1 MAVPTCPVCTS
12 RKWRKAPGTG
22 ELICSEGH
30 VLKVRLPGQKQ
41 AKLTSCKGYRNE
53 SNEVTD
59 MGAHT
64 VHKRQLRVGRRLRAA
79 VDKGNP
85 DIYYGPRAR
94 YLYYQCRQLILRYQ
108 IDSLVAS
115 WDLPKEAKVGVN
127 VCRTI
132 WLLALDVLPQPPPPQ
147 PWLYAQTD
155 GSSER
160 GGSAQEVLPLGEF
173 SEAQTP
179 EDTDEPEGLS
189 DDEADIEAQM
199 NQEIENLLR
208 EASETDSN
216 PDIKKMDASEGQR
229 AYNKNTRYTLYD
241 STAANISIL
250 VLTCWWLRVPVIY
263 SDFVSTSSS
272 EKHGETLVFSTT
284 TRAYPTR
291 MSAVTPILSRW
302 LMLYIDS
309 KHAPT
314 VAALHVITRRIARR
328 LHLVHGVDIPELNAA
343 PILWRAVRAFQGPP
357 MLYTMVKIL
366 MERLKVPLTIHPA
379 LAPAPAPGVA
389 KYAGDWAPIEVTM
402 SLRTADTLTE
412 KEIDRYLEV
421 AERAL
426 KTSRLGSLK
435 SLPAFQGLMS
445 IYEQVHTET
454 GGSTPLAYV
463 QDNSITPEGLRRPE
477 INPNL
482 EKATNILPGEQLT
495 IWSPEDPLGALPPDY
510 ALLILT
516 ASSWSGVHNSNIN
529 HLVAILERRL
539 KRDRGPDI
547 GGSQRSTPEDSES
560 DGEHIDVNQPDV
572 SEEESESN
580 DESKDG
586 LHHSYQMGS
595 QKWRSRVHQKLA
607 GSNRKGTPQTDETSS
622 PQTSTP
628 PEEFRT

>member
-1 MAVPTCPVCTS
+1 MD
-12 RKWRKAPGTG
+12 R
-22 ELICSEGH
+22 
-30 VLKVRLPGQKQ
+30 
-41 AKLTSCKGYRNE
+41 
-53 SNEVTD
+53 
-59 MGAHT
+59 AH
-64 VHKRQLRVGRRLRAA
+64 
-79 VDKGNP
+79 
-85 DIYYGPRAR
+85 DIYITSVDNSY
-94 YLYYQCRQLILRYQ
+94 C
-108 IDSLVAS
+108 
-115 WDLPKEAKVGVN
+115 N

-147 PWLYAQTD
+147 PWLHAQTD
-155 GSSER
+155 DSSER
-160 GGSAQEVLPLGEF
+160 SGSAQEQGEF

-179 EDTDEPEGLS
+179 EDADEPEGLS

-229 AYNKNTRYTLYD
+229 AYNKNTRYTL
-241 STAANISIL
+241 
-250 VLTCWWLRVPVIY
+250 VPVIY
-263 SDFVSTSSS
+263 SDFVSLINTYQLPYLSVVPLLPKNM
-272 EKHGETLVFSTT
+272 EKHLS
-284 TRAYPTR
+284 
-291 MSAVTPILSRW
+291 SALRQELTPP
-302 LMLYIDS
+302 
-309 KHAPT
+309 HAPT

-402 SLRTADTLTE
+402 SAIIIACLKLVYGFREVTNIVREEDDPAACFLPFSDYVAALREGKEGHHKSFDRLLTSENDRTADTLTE

-435 SLPAFQGLMS
+435 SLRKYDTLSNNDPLTQSS
-445 IYEQVHTET
+445 ISRTY
-454 GGSTPLAYV
+454 
-463 QDNSITPEGLRRPE
+463 
-477 INPNL
+477 
-482 EKATNILPGEQLT
+482 PGEQLT

-560 DGEHIDVNQPDV
+560 DGEHIDINQPDI

-580 DESKDG
+580 GESKDG
-586 LHHSYQMGS
+586 LHHNYQMGS
-595 QKWRSRVHQKLA
+595 QKWRSQVHQKLA
-607 GSNRKGTPQTDETSS
+607 GSNRKGTPQTDEASS

-628 PEEFRT
+628 SEEFRT

>member
-1 MAVPTCPVCTS
+1 
-12 RKWRKAPGTG
+12 
-22 ELICSEGH
+22 
-30 VLKVRLPGQKQ
+30 
-41 AKLTSCKGYRNE
+41 
-53 SNEVTD
+53 

-115 WDLPKEAKVGVN
+115 WDLPKEAKN

-160 GGSAQEVLPLGEF
+160 GGSAQEQGEF

-229 AYNKNTRYTLYD
+229 AYNKNTRYTL
-241 STAANISIL
+241 
-250 VLTCWWLRVPVIY
+250 VPVIY
-263 SDFVSTSSS
+263 SDFVSLINTYQLPYLSVVPLLPKNM
-272 EKHGETLVFSTT
+272 EKHLS
-284 TRAYPTR
+284 
-291 MSAVTPILSRW
+291 SALRQELTPP
-302 LMLYIDS
+302 
-309 KHAPT
+309 HAPT

-389 KYAGDWAPIEVTM
+389 NVVREEDDPAACFLPFSDYVAALREGKEGHHKSFGRLLTSEND
-402 SLRTADTLTE
+402 RTADTLTE

-435 SLPAFQGLMS
+435 SLRKYDTLS
-445 IYEQVHTET
+445 
-454 GGSTPLAYV
+454 
-463 QDNSITPEGLRRPE
+463 N
-477 INPNL
+477 N
-482 EKATNILPGEQLT
+482 
-495 IWSPEDPLGALPPDY
+495 DPL
-510 ALLILT
+510 T
-516 ASSWSGVHNSNIN
+516 QSSIS
-529 HLVAILERRL
+529 R
-539 KRDRGPDI
+539 
-547 GGSQRSTPEDSES
+547 TY
-560 DGEHIDVNQPDV
+560 VN
-572 SEEESESN
+572 
-580 DESKDG
+580 
-586 LHHSYQMGS
+586 L
-595 QKWRSRVHQKLA
+595 
-607 GSNRKGTPQTDETSS
+607 
-622 PQTSTP
+622 
-628 PEEFRT
+628 

>member
-1 MAVPTCPVCTS
+1 MS
-12 RKWRKAPGTG
+12 RLYFEKM
-22 ELICSEGH
+22 EEGARDWG
-30 VLKVRLPGQKQ
+30 VNLQ
-41 AKLTSCKGYRNE
+41 NE

-115 WDLPKEAKVGVN
+115 WDLPEEAKN

-160 GGSAQEVLPLGEF
+160 GGSAQEQGEF

-229 AYNKNTRYTLYD
+229 AYNKNTRYTL
-241 STAANISIL
+241 
-250 VLTCWWLRVPVIY
+250 VPVIY
-263 SDFVSTSSS
+263 SDFVSLINTYQLPYLSVVPLLPKNM
-272 EKHGETLVFSTT
+272 EKHLS
-284 TRAYPTR
+284 
-291 MSAVTPILSRW
+291 SALRQELTPP
-302 LMLYIDS
+302 
-309 KHAPT
+309 HAPT

-402 SLRTADTLTE
+402 SAIIIVCLKLVYGFREVTNVVREEDDPAACFLPFSDYVAALREGKEGHHKSFGRLLTSENDRTADTLTE

-435 SLPAFQGLMS
+435 SL
-445 IYEQVHTET
+445 
-454 GGSTPLAYV
+454 
-463 QDNSITPEGLRRPE
+463 RKPE

-482 EKATNILPGEQLT
+482 EKATNILASEQLT